1 MPLREKIKNRV
12 KILFSEIL
20 PQEYSYDSKLVG
32 GTSGLLLFFDGGSG
46 GPGLE
51 YRFEVPQEFERSG
64 LDYTSSVIAALLGL
78 QSITSA

>member
-1 MPLREKIKNRV
+1 MSELNEKRV

>member
-1 MPLREKIKNRV
+1 MSELKDKRV
-12 KILFSEIL
+12 KILL
-20 PQEYSYDSKLVG
+20 REYSFDSKLVG

>member
-1 MPLREKIKNRV
+1 MGTNGLKGKRV